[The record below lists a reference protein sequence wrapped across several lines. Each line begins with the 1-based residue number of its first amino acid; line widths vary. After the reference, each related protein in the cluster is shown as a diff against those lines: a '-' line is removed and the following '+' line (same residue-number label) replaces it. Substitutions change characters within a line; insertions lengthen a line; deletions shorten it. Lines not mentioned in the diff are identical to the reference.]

1 MGSFLEDQMNSEN
14 VHRVTDHAGNRYG
27 IRVLFRGDNLLFI
40 ENEKGL
46 ICTIDAAH
54 GAIFTRSIKHWD
66 STGKKMSQKERIRVT
81 GLIEKYYREFYN
93 PAVVL
98 IDDY

>member
-1 MGSFLEDQMNSEN
+1 M
-14 VHRVTDHAGNRYG
+14 
-27 IRVLFRGDNLLFI
+27 

-54 GAIFTRSIKHWD
+54 GAIFTRSIKQWD
-66 STGKKMSQKERIRVT
+66 STGKKMSRKERIRVT

-93 PAVVL
+93 PTVVL

>member
-1 MGSFLEDQMNSEN
+1 MSFYLAEIMKREDVN
-14 VHRVTDHAGNRYG
+14 RVTDEAGNEYG
-27 IRVLFRGDNLLFI
+27 IRILGRGENLLFM

-54 GAIFTRSIKHWD
+54 GAIFTRSVRQWD
-66 STGKKMSQKERIRVT
+66 STGKKMNKEERVRVI
-81 GLIEKYYREFYN
+81 GLIEHYYRKFYN
-93 PAVVL
+93 AHVVL

>member
-27 IRVLFRGDNLLFI
+27 ICVLFRGDNLLFM

-46 ICTIDAAH
+46 ICTIDATH
-54 GAIFTRSIKHWD
+54 GAIFTRSIKQWD
-66 STGKKMSQKERIRVT
+66 SAGKKMSQKERIRVT

-93 PAVVL
+93 RDVVL

>member
-1 MGSFLEDQMNSEN
+1 MRSFLEGQMNNEN
-14 VHRVTDHAGNRYG
+14 VHRVTGHAGNQYG
-27 IRVLFRGDNLLFI
+27 ILVLFRGDNLLFM

-54 GAIFTRSIKHWD
+54 GAIFTKSIKQWD

-81 GLIEKYYREFYN
+81 GLIEKYCKEFYN
-93 PAVVL
+93 HAVVE
-98 IDDY
+98 

>member
-1 MGSFLEDQMNSEN
+1 MRSFLEGQMNNEN
-14 VHRVTDHAGNRYG
+14 VHRVTGHAGNQYG
-27 IRVLFRGDNLLFI
+27 IRVLFRGDNLLFM

-54 GAIFTRSIKHWD
+54 GAIFTKSIKQWD

-81 GLIEKYYREFYN
+81 GLIKKYCKEFYN
-93 PAVVL
+93 HAVVE
-98 IDDY
+98 